1 MVGDAH
7 AQCPFL
13 GDQVPGNAH
22 GTREDRR
29 QGAGRQFHHLEGDAR
44 CPVDV
49 AHDHVGRGAQHEH
62 RLLVFA
68 PLEFIDAFHG
78 LGVGRVAAQSP
89 DRIGRVEDDAALFQ
103 HADSL
108 VGLALQFVV
117 VLHVGY
123 FAGSISIQ

>member
-7 AQCPFL
+7 AQRPFL

-29 QGAGRQFHHLEGDAR
+29 QGAGRQFHYLEGDAR

-68 PLEFIDAFHG
+68 PLEFVDAFHG

-89 DRIGRVEDDAALFQ
+89 DRIGRVEDDTALFQ